1 MPILTQNSVPER
13 RDRPGLREHHV
24 EHFEWTPDP
33 LVTRWLRQHIGG
45 ADKRF
50 IAYLASKG

>member
-13 RDRPGLREHHV
+13 RDRPGLREHHM